1 MTTMTRQQR
10 RAAERAAEKGQTVLA
25 EPKTLTLEE
34 SVKTVTSK
42 NNLEVLEMLKEPSN
56 GFYVQHQ
63 WRVDGSRYTVF
74 APAMLEDDPNYVD
87 PDTCGDKL
95 RERHLNAYV
104 KAFGGVEAMAYNTYM
119 SGEYAGKNN
128 PFSGEQTYEPF
139 DGGAYKLCFGVIEHD
154 YSDNTYTGRNG
165 EPFLKVA
172 IIPLLQHDWQPDEP
186 RAFGRAYGDSVMLN
200 NLHSMVVRSN
210 FSTYYTSSFNEVR
223 FKNLESMLRQPFTRF
238 SEASA
243 LNWLNQYEESLWMG
257 QSLYSDGVETLVG
270 DDVTVGAVDIYRVFD

>member
-10 RAAERAAEKGQTVLA
+10 RAAERAAAKNQTVLA
-25 EPKTLTLEE
+25 EPKTVSLEDNL
-34 SVKTVTSK
+34 KTVTSK
-42 NNLEVLEMLKEPSN
+42 NNREVLEMLKEPSN

-87 PDTCGDKL
+87 PDTQSEADY
-95 RERHLNAYV
+95 ERHLNVYT

-119 SGEYAGKNN
+119 SGEIAGKTN
-128 PFSGEQTYEPF
+128 PFTGAQTYEPF
-139 DGGAYKLCFGVIEHD
+139 DSGAYKLCFGVIEHD
-154 YSDNTYTGRNG
+154 YADGTYTGRNG

-172 IIPLLQHDWQPDEP
+172 IIPLLQHGWEPDEP

-200 NLHSMVVRSN
+200 NLHSMICRSN
-210 FSTYYTSSFNEVR
+210 FSTHYTNSFNEAR
-223 FKNLESMLRQPFTRF
+223 FKNIEMMLRQPFTRF
-238 SEASA
+238 NDAIA

-270 DDVTVGAVDIYRVFD
+270 DDVTVGAENIYSVFD